1 MLWPVVILAGL
12 SAVAGWALQWPVAFG
27 PHLIDAFLNPVF
39 TSAGERSASPRS
51 RAPAWG

>member
-12 SAVAGWALQWPVAFG
+12 SALAGWILQWPVAFG

-39 TSAGERSASPRS
+39 TSPGGSHIAK
-51 RAPAWG
+51 APGLGLG